1 MSSKVNIVFP
11 PHPVKK
17 ELTLDDV
24 PVGAFFTAESIG
36 GKNVGLYQ
44 RIVGSDGGDLTYK
57 QGILYGRFL
66 EVSEGRAWDV
76 PYHQNIKIVDVEII
90 VKERS

>member
-24 PVGAFFTAESIG
+24 PVGAFFTAESLD
-36 GKNVGLYQ
+36 GKTVGLYQ
-44 RIVGSDGGDLTYK
+44 RIVGSDGEDLTYK
-57 QGILYGRFL
+57 QRTLLGRFL
-66 EVSEGRAWDV
+66 DVNEGRALL
-76 PYHQNIKIVDVEII
+76 
-90 VKERS
+90 

>member
-11 PHPVKK
+11 SHPVKK

-24 PVGAFFTAESIG
+24 PVGAFFTAESLD

-44 RIVGSDGGDLTYK
+44 RIVGSDGEDLTYK
-57 QGILYGRFL
+57 QKPLLGRFL
-66 EVSEGRAWDV
+66 EVSEGRAWNT
-76 PYHQNIKIVDVEII
+76 PYHQNIKIVDVEIR
-90 VKERS
+90 VTDT